1 MDLSY
6 RTFFGFQKEPF
17 GADLEMGEILKT
29 PELVAVKERFDYTI
43 RIGAMALL
51 TGEIGSGKSTALRYA
66 IGQLHPS
73 EYNPLYVTAS
83 SGSILELYRQI
94 LTELGIDTA
103 TSSRAV
109 LLRLL
114 RKEIQE
120 IVMGKKMKALLIVDE
135 ASLMRLDVFA
145 ELHTIC
151 QFQQD
156 SKPYL
161 PLILAG
167 QNNLVDKL
175 LYRDSQPLASRVV
188 ARSHLDG
195 VKRETCKT
203 TSATTSP
210 SPASTKTSSIKTPS
224 RLSNKHPGAS
234 SAKLII
240 LPEGPSSLQLSYNPL
255 PSTQN
260 MSESPPLKFSDH
272 QRARNASRSIQN
284 ETLHPSPK

>member
-1 MDLSY
+1 MDTSY

-17 GADLEMGEILKT
+17 GADLEMAEILKT

-114 RKEIQE
+114 RREIQE
-120 IVMGKKMKALLIVDE
+120 IVMGKKMRALLIVDE

-195 VKRETCKT
+195 VNRDDMQGYLRHHLAIAGINKNLFDQTAITAIHQASGGLFRKANHLARGALIAAAKQQSIAVNAEHVRVA
-203 TSATTSP
+203 ATE
-210 SPASTKTSSIKTPS
+210 I
-224 RLSNKHPGAS
+224 
-234 SAKLII
+234 
-240 LPEGPSSLQLSYNPL
+240 
-255 PSTQN
+255 
-260 MSESPPLKFSDH
+260 F
-272 QRARNASRSIQN
+272 
-284 ETLHPSPK
+284 

>member
-1 MDLSY
+1 MVSQKREAVMDTSY

-17 GADLEMGEILKT
+17 GADLEMSEILKT

-114 RKEIQE
+114 RREIQE
-120 IVMGKKMKALLIVDE
+120 IVIGKKMKALLIVDE

-195 VKRETCKT
+195 VNREDMQQYLRHHLAIAGIQKNLFDQTAITAIHQASGGLFRKANHLARGALIAAAKQQ
-203 TSATTSP
+203 SIAVNAEHVRVAATE
-210 SPASTKTSSIKTPS
+210 I
-224 RLSNKHPGAS
+224 
-234 SAKLII
+234 
-240 LPEGPSSLQLSYNPL
+240 
-255 PSTQN
+255 
-260 MSESPPLKFSDH
+260 F
-272 QRARNASRSIQN
+272 
-284 ETLHPSPK
+284 